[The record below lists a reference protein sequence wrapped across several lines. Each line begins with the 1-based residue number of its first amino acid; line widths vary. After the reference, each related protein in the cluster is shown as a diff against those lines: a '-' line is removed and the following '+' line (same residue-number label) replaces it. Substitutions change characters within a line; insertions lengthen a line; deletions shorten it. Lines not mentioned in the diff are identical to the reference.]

1 MQKRLV
7 RKLELEMLLSQ
18 VKPHPHPKPNLEQY
32 TIPANIA
39 ANILYIAAYTYNDI
53 INKNVL
59 DLGCGTGRL
68 AIGAAFLGAKQVVGV
83 DIDKTAVKLAFKN
96 SVENGLKDKIQWVAA
111 DINAIRG
118 KFDTVLQNP
127 PFGVQ
132 KRRADRN
139 FLKKAMELGNKV
151 YSLHKSSHK
160 NKDFIKKLKS
170 ANIVSVSPSLFLKK
184 FIKNHGGEIKAVYTM
199 LMTIPHMFFFHQKK
213 KHEFAVDLYVIE
225 TR

>member
-18 VKPHPHPKPNLEQY
+18 VKPQPYPKPNLEQY
-32 TIPANIA
+32 TIPASIA

-96 SVENGLKDKIQWVAA
+96 SVENEMKDKLQWVAA

-132 KRRADRN
+132 KRRADRA

>member
-18 VKPHPHPKPNLEQY
+18 VKPHPYPKPNLEQY
-32 TIPANIA
+32 TIPASIA

-96 SVENGLKDKIQWVAA
+96 SVENELKDKLQWVAA

-132 KRRADRN
+132 KRRADRA
-139 FLKKAMELGNKV
+139 FLKKAIELGNKV

-199 LMTIPHMFFFHQKK
+199 LMAIPHMFFFHQKK